1 MTHDITLNDALN
13 REYQDMIANQDIESM
28 MLNMLGEY
36 KNETNEQTDVRDI
49 YEEREH
55 IRKLMIVT
63 KFLSKEKEELE
74 EMKKR
79 VMQSWDDRIKTKADE
94 ITKIRQYIQNFI
106 NTQNNGEALEFE
118 LGKASPKVTAP
129 TIRLKALKKD
139 EEEALMKQLEEQKIL
154 HHFSKVSLD
163 NKALLDSFKEQI
175 KNEAA
180 LKTAEEVAQ
189 LKAAGQKVTK
199 TKEKELLKK
208 HNEEA
213 FERNREKLPSY
224 IEYVE
229 PTSSLMLTF
238 KK

>member
-1 MTHDITLNDALN
+1 MTNDINLNDALN
-13 REYQDMIANQDIESM
+13 REYQDILANQDIESM
-28 MLNMLGEY
+28 MLDILGEY

-63 KFLSKEKEELE
+63 KFLQKEEVELK

-79 VMQSWDDRIKTKADE
+79 VVESWDERIKVKTNE
-94 ITKIRQYIQNFI
+94 ISNIRQYIQNFI
-106 NTQNNGEALEFE
+106 ETKNNGEALEFE
-118 LGKASPKVTAP
+118 LGKASPKVTGP
-129 TIRLKALKKD
+129 SIKVKALTND
-139 EEEALMKQLEEQKIL
+139 EENALIKQLEEQNIL
-154 HHFSKVSLD
+154 QYFSKVSLD

-175 KNEAA
+175 KKEAT
-180 LKTAEEVAQ
+180 LKTAEDVAQ
-189 LKAAGQKVTK
+189 LKAAGEKVTK

-208 HNEEA
+208 YNQEA
-213 FERNREKLPSY
+213 FEKNREKLPSY

-229 PTSSLMLTF
+229 PTSSLMITF

>member
-1 MTHDITLNDALN
+1 MTNDINLNDALN
-13 REYQDMIANQDIESM
+13 REYQDMIGNQDIESM

-63 KFLSKEKEELE
+63 KFLSKEKEDLE
-74 EMKKR
+74 QMKKR
-79 VMQSWDDRIKTKADE
+79 VLQSWDDRIKTKTDE

-106 NTQNNGEALEFE
+106 ETQNNGQALEFE
-118 LGKASPKVTAP
+118 LGKASPRVTAP
-129 TIRLKALKKD
+129 SIKVKTLTKD
-139 EEEALMKQLEEQKIL
+139 EENALIKQLEEQNIL
-154 HHFSKVSLD
+154 QYFSKVSLD

-175 KNEAA
+175 KREAT

-189 LKAAGQKVTK
+189 LKATGEKVTK

-208 HNEEA
+208 YNEEA
-213 FERNREKLPSY
+213 FEKNREKLPNY

-229 PTSSLMLTF
+229 PTSSLMITF

>member
-1 MTHDITLNDALN
+1 MTNDINLNDALN
-13 REYQDMIANQDIESM
+13 REYQDMISNQDIESM

-74 EMKKR
+74 QMKKR
-79 VMQSWDDRIKTKADE
+79 VLQSWDDRIKTKTDE
-94 ITKIRQYIQNFI
+94 IAKIRQYIQNFI
-106 NTQNNGEALEFE
+106 ETQNNGQALEFE
-118 LGKASPKVTAP
+118 LGKASPRVTAP
-129 TIRLKALKKD
+129 GIKVKTLTKD
-139 EEEALMKQLEEQKIL
+139 EENALIKQLEEQNIL
-154 HHFSKVSLD
+154 QYFSKVSLD

-175 KNEAA
+175 KREAT

-189 LKAAGQKVTK
+189 LKATGEKVTK

-208 HNEEA
+208 YNEEA
-213 FERNREKLPSY
+213 FEKNREKLPNY

-229 PTSSLMLTF
+229 PTSSLMITF